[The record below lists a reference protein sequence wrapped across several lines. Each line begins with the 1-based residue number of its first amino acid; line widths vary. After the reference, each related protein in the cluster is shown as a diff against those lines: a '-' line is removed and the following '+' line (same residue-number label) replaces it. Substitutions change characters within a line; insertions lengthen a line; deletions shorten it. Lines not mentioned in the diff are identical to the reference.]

1 MFEKMLYGGKS
12 LYFRYA
18 PPLTDLD
25 AISDDELPN
34 APYVGAPKH
43 KRSVYF
49 YWWAFLRENEDYMAC
64 CDAGGSGA
72 TQKLYAD
79 FGDVRGD
86 SFMDWWR
93 AGGRLLFCEPP
104 EAPITTYLSP
114 PTDPIAQD
122 RVLLSVPVTGDLE
135 RTMAEMRKILREAFE
150 YERRRR
156 IREES
161 AVDAFSRANYPVFKK
176 PVLTA
181 LHERLVAHR
190 ARKENPN
197 ASLYEI
203 GKITGVAQRTAG
215 VEGDAEH
222 KNIVGASVS
231 RSLKEAKALIYNVGS
246 GRFPDTTQAPKIS
259 DKVVS
264 KSAEAS

>member
-64 CDAGGSGA
+64 CDAGGSGSM
-72 TQKLYAD
+72 QQLYAD

-104 EAPITTYLSP
+104 EEPITTYLSP
-114 PTDPIAQD
+114 PTDQISQD

-156 IREES
+156 IREEG

-181 LHERLVAHR
+181 LHERLIVHQAK
-190 ARKENPN
+190 KENPN

-203 GKITGVAQRTAG
+203 GKMTGVAQRTAG

-222 KNIVGASVS
+222 RNVVGASVS

-246 GRFPDTTQAPKIS
+246 GRFPDTTPPPK
-259 DKVVS
+259 VS
-264 KSAEAS
+264 TENMAKSA